1 MLFRSLPLRT
11 FLQTFIDQRFY
22 PRTYDAEQVL
32 APFKATLRAVVDP
45 DQLSENILPES
56 SGSEVAAV
64 VLFPRWP
71 G

>member
-1 MLFRSLPLRT
+1 
-11 FLQTFIDQRFY
+11 LQTIIDQRFY

-45 DQLSENILPES
+45 DQLGEKHITGEQWEQE
-56 SGSEVAAV
+56 GDVTMV
-64 VLFPRWP
+64 VLSRDASSA